1 MTLSKSNYIQYLVHP
16 AYLWLNKLH
25 KNKLPPIDEATQ
37 DVFDAGNL
45 FESYVE
51 KLYPEAVK
59 IGFDRKDFDTY
70 NSMPR
75 RTQEAINSETDV
87 ILQGRLEVNNIT
99 CIFDVLKRVEGDTF
113 DLTEIKNEIV
123 HKLSI
128 DRTLKTKF
136 GNIQTLEGP
145 IV

>member
-1 MTLSKSNYIQYLVHP
+1 MNNIITSQEKINNNTFRFV
-16 AYLWLNKLH
+16 LN
-25 KNKLPPIDEATQ
+25 NK
-37 DVFDAGNL
+37 
-45 FESYVE
+45 Y
-51 KLYPEAVK
+51 K
-59 IGFDRKDFDTY
+59 
-70 NSMPR
+70 
-75 RTQEAINSETDV
+75 EAILT
-87 ILQGRLEVNNIT
+87 VNIRENTVFLVPESSKIKG
-99 CIFDVLKRVEGDTF
+99 LDTLIKIIF